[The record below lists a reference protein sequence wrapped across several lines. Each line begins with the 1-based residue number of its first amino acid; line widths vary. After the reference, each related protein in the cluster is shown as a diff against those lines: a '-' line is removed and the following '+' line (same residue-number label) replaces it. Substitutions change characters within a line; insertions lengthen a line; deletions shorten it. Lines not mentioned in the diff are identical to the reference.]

1 MTSITARISLNL
13 GRTGGHRPPLQSE
26 HFLPLGKPPPQQVHT
41 SSVRFSFFD
50 DNFTDY
56 VPGELDKSIQRRFEQ
71 SFDIAMGAI
80 LRSILFRHRWT
91 EAIGLDSFRAKLCH
105 IRSTGRHSGKDS
117 GARIYPFT
125 DLFDHPI

>member
-1 MTSITARISLNL
+1 MT
-13 GRTGGHRPPLQSE
+13 
-26 HFLPLGKPPPQQVHT
+26 
-41 SSVRFSFFD
+41 VRFSFLD

-56 VPGELDKSIQRRFEQ
+56 VPGKLDKSIQRRFEQ

-105 IRSTGRHSGKDS
+105 IRSTGRHRGKHDGTRILRLLTCSIARYISVSRRDAGASGRVEGIGTIFIAGS
-117 GARIYPFT
+117 PMTRFT
-125 DLFDHPI
+125 NL